1 MKRTDWR
8 EAARGL
14 GARLGKL
21 KYPILVLLLGLVLLA
36 LPPRGEKT
44 AEPEEPDS
52 ADSADS
58 ADSGDGG
65 VAAVEARMERILGEI
80 EGAGRV
86 RVMLQYAAG
95 EKSIYQTDSEQ
106 EVRTGEEEKE
116 TRTSVQTVLAS
127 KESSRDSPVVVQ
139 TIYPTF
145 RGALVV
151 SEGAG
156 DSAVKLN
163 LVNAVSSLT
172 GLGADKITVIKMKS
186 E

>member
-1 MKRTDWR
+1 MKKINFN
-8 EAARGL
+8 ELKSKL
-14 GARLGKL
+14 GRF
-21 KYPILVLLLGLVLLA
+21 KYPLLILLLGLVLLSI
-36 LPPRGEKT
+36 PTRSEKKETVKT
-44 AEPEEPDS
+44 AQGPPESP
-52 ADSADS
+52 
-58 ADSGDGG
+58 G
-65 VAAVEARMERILGEI
+65 VGAEDVEARMEAILSEI

-106 EVRTGEEEKE
+106 EIRTNGDGKE
-116 TRTSVQTVLAS
+116 TRTAVETVLS
-127 KESSRDSPVVVQ
+127 SRESSRDAPVVVQ

-145 RGALVV
+145 RGAVV
-151 SEGAG
+151 VAEGADAG
-156 DSAVKLN
+156 SVKLD

>member
-21 KYPILVLLLGLVLLA
+21 KYPILVLLLGLLLLA

-44 AEPEEPDS
+44 AEPVEE
-52 ADSADS
+52 AQ
-58 ADSGDGG
+58 DGVEDD

-106 EVRTGEEEKE
+106 EIRTGEEEKE

>member
-1 MKRTDWR
+1 MKKVDFKVLKSK
-8 EAARGL
+8 L
-14 GARLGKL
+14 GRF
-21 KYPILVLLLGLVLLA
+21 KYPLLILLLGLALLA
-36 LPPRGEKT
+36 IPAGSDKRKTEETAQGPPELAGGG
-44 AEPEEPDS
+44 AEDVEE
-52 ADSADS
+52 
-58 ADSGDGG
+58 
-65 VAAVEARMERILGEI
+65 RMEAILSEI

-106 EVRTGEEEKE
+106 EVRTSGDGKE
-116 TRTSVQTVLAS
+116 TRTAVETVLS
-127 KESSRDSPVVVQ
+127 SRESSRDAPVVVQ

-145 RGALVV
+145 RGAVV
-151 SEGAG
+151 VAEGADNG
-156 DSAVKLN
+156 AVKLD

>member
-21 KYPILVLLLGLVLLA
+21 KYPILVLLLGLLLLA

-44 AEPEEPDS
+44 AEPVEEAQEGVED
-52 ADSADS
+52 D
-58 ADSGDGG
+58 

-106 EVRTGEEEKE
+106 EIHTGEEEKE

>member
-21 KYPILVLLLGLVLLA
+21 KYPILVLLLGLLLLA

-44 AEPEEPDS
+44 AEPVEEAQEGVED
-52 ADSADS
+52 D
-58 ADSGDGG
+58 

-106 EVRTGEEEKE
+106 EIRTGEEEKE

>member
-1 MKRTDWR
+1 MKKIDSR
-8 EAARGL
+8 ELKAKL
-14 GARLGKL
+14 GRF
-21 KYPILVLLLGLVLLA
+21 KYPALILLLGLVLLSVPTHSGKKETA
-36 LPPRGEKT
+36 GTAQGPPESSET
-44 AEPEEPDS
+44 EE
-52 ADSADS
+52 
-58 ADSGDGG
+58 
-65 VAAVEARMERILGEI
+65 VEARMEAILGEI

-106 EVRTGEEEKE
+106 EIRTNGDGKE
-116 TRTSVQTVLAS
+116 TRTAVETVLS
-127 KESSRDSPVVVQ
+127 SRESSRDAPVVVQ

-145 RGALVV
+145 RGAVV
-151 SEGAG
+151 VAEGA
-156 DSAVKLN
+156 DNSSVKLD

>member
-8 EAARGL
+8 AAARGL
-14 GARLGKL
+14 GARLGKM
-21 KYPILVLLLGLVLLA
+21 KYPILVLLLGLALLA
-36 LPPRGEKT
+36 LPTREEKP
-44 AEPEEPDS
+44 AEPAAPPE
-52 ADSADS
+52 
-58 ADSGDGG
+58 DSGDGD
-65 VAAVEARMERILGEI
+65 VAAIEARMERILEEI

-127 KESSRDSPVVVQ
+127 KESGHDSPVVVQ
-139 TIYPTF
+139 MIYPTF

>member
-1 MKRTDWR
+1 MKRNDWR
-8 EAARGL
+8 EAARGF

-21 KYPILVLLLGLVLLA
+21 KYPILVLLLGLALLA

-44 AEPEEPDS
+44 AEPAGPP
-52 ADSADS
+52 
-58 ADSGDGG
+58 GDAGEAG
-65 VAAVEARMERILGEI
+65 DESVAAVEARMERILGEI